1 MKENILALV
10 FAGARTATLTILE
23 EERTNAAIPFGGNYR
38 IIDFALSNLS
48 NSDIKNVGVI
58 TQYRPTS
65 LIEHLDYGRP
75 WDFIGRNKKLKV
87 LPPYTDINNTAWYK
101 GTADAIYRNIDFI
114 EESEASYVLFLSGD
128 DVYKFNFDDL
138 YNYALEK
145 NADATIV
152 GGYLN
157 SSFMSRFGI
166 IEVDNDMLVK
176 NFEEKPKNPKTNII
190 YQGISLFKKD
200 ILLDA
205 IKTDAKNSNS
215 NNNFSLDI
223 LPSLIKTKS
232 VYMYKNENPWHYIGT
247 IQEFWQTNMKL
258 LNNFEINPESW
269 GIRTNLTDRNICYR
283 KPAMIL
289 ENAKIVNSIISK
301 GAEIDGIV
309 ENSIIFPGVKI
320 AKNAIIKDSIIMH
333 DTIINK
339 NSKIYM
345 SVIDK
350 DVTVSENVEIGVGE
364 NVPNQKYPDLYNQG
378 ITIIGKNSEI
388 PKNVSIGKNC
398 LIYNNTKRYQFSDF
412 SLVPSG
418 TNIHY

>member
-1 MKENILALV
+1 MDKNILALV
-10 FAGARTATLTILE
+10 FAGSRTATLTILE

-114 EESEASYVLFLSGD
+114 EEINPSYILFLSGD

-138 YNYALEK
+138 YNYALRK
-145 NADATIV
+145 NADAVIV
-152 GGYLN
+152 GGELN
-157 SSFMSRFGI
+157 LSDMSRFGI
-166 IEVDNDMLVK
+166 IEVDDEMLVK
-176 NFEEKPKNPKTNII
+176 NFEEKPKNPKTNIV
-190 YQGISLFKKD
+190 YQSISLFKKD
-200 ILLDA
+200 VLLDA
-205 IKTDAKNSNS
+205 IKNDAKNNNS
-215 NNNFSLDI
+215 NHNFSLDI
-223 LPSLIKTKS
+223 LPFIIKTKS
-232 VYMYKNENPWHYIGT
+232 VYMYKNNNPWHYIGN
-247 IQEFWQTNMKL
+247 IFEFWETNMKI
-258 LNNFEINPESW
+258 LNNFEINPEVW
-269 GIRTNLTDRNICYR
+269 GIRTNLNDRNICYR
-283 KPAMIL
+283 KPVIIS
-289 ENAKIVNSIISK
+289 ENAKITNSVISK

-320 AKNAIIKDSIIMH
+320 AKNAFIKDSIIMH

-345 SVIDK
+345 SIIDK
-350 DVTVSENVEIGVGE
+350 DAVISENVEIGIGE
-364 NVPNQKYPDLYNQG
+364 NIPNQRYPDLYYKG
-378 ITIIGKNSEI
+378 ISIIGKNSEI
-388 PKNVSIGKNC
+388 PKNTIVGKNC
-398 LIYNNTKRYQFSDF
+398 LIYENIKKSQFTDN
-412 SLVPSG
+412 LIPSG
-418 TNIHY
+418 MNIYY